1 VATIRPRDDLV
12 RCLHQP
18 HGAAHLAWKL
28 YQDQVEKLMATS
40 LPFAQ
45 VEDAINRTDLRDDAK
60 SALWLLAWSLREPAV
75 AQQDARATLALIA
88 DHGVRHKGRHRHA
101 R

>member
-1 VATIRPRDDLV
+1 MATIHPRDDLV
-12 RCLHQP
+12 RRLHQP
-18 HGAAHLAWKL
+18 HTPARLAWKL
-28 YQDQVEKLMATS
+28 CQDQVEKLMAMS

-60 SALWLLAWSLREPAV
+60 SALWLLAWSLREPLA

-88 DHGVRHKGRHRHA
+88 DYGG
-101 R
+101 